1 MAASDLTEKPRILLG
16 RPLDEAA
23 ESRLEAGAVVVRPTG
38 DDPAELCEL
47 VRECDALVVGSKN
60 RVNAELLRAGS
71 RLRVV
76 GTASVGTDHID
87 VQAAEAAGIAIIN
100 TPEAS
105 ADSVAELSVTLMLHL
120 LRPVLRLTAAYA
132 GGAFEAA
139 RRHAHGSEM
148 RGLNVGII
156 GMGRVGSRVGRICA
170 AGIGANVLYNDIVE
184 VGPFTYEARRCEKD
198 EIWSTSDIVTLHV
211 PLTELTRKLVD
222 ADVLSRF
229 KAGAI
234 LINAA
239 RGELVDTPALLAAL
253 HQSRLGGAGLDVT
266 DPEPLPS
273 EHPLWRCGTCLL
285 TPHIAARTT
294 QAMRRMYAVVDRV
307 LEYLRTRT

>member
-1 MAASDLTEKPRILLG
+1 MTTEKPRILLA

-23 ESRLEAGAVVVRPTG
+23 EARLTSAATVVRPTA
-38 DDPAELCEL
+38 DAPAELCEL
-47 VRECDALVVGSKN
+47 VRDCDALVVGSKN
-60 RVNAELLRAGS
+60 RVNAELLQAGS

-87 VQAAEAAGIAIIN
+87 MQAAKAAGIAIIN

-105 ADSVAELSVTLMLHL
+105 ADSVAELTLTLILHL
-120 LRPVLRLTAAYA
+120 LRPVLRLTADYA

-139 RRHAHGSEM
+139 RRSAHGSEM
-148 RGLNVGII
+148 RGLTLGII
-156 GMGRVGSRVGRICA
+156 GMGRIGSRVGRICA
-170 AGIGANVLYNDIVE
+170 AGIGANVLYNDIAD
-184 VGPFTYEARRCEKD
+184 VGPFSYEARRCEKD
-198 EIWSTSDIVTLHV
+198 EIWSKCDIVTLHV
-211 PLTELTRKLVD
+211 PLTELTRRLVD
-222 ADVLSRF
+222 AAVLSRF
-229 KAGAI
+229 KPGAI
-234 LINAA
+234 LINTA

-253 HQSRLGGAGLDVT
+253 HESRLGGAGLDVT

-273 EHPLWRCGTCLL
+273 EHPLWRCATCIL

-294 QAMRRMYAVVDRV
+294 QAMRRMYAVADRV